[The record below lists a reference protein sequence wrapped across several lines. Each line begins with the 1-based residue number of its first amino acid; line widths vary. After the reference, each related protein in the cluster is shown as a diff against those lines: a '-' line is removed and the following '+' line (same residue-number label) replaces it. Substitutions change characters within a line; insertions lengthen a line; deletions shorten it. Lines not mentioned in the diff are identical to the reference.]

1 MLPLSKSELIF
12 MAVLVAVFTVAAASQ
27 VPDAEEMHTRRLQRA
42 VLRRTLAPSFIES
55 RSYRVPSR

>member
-1 MLPLSKSELIF
+1 

-42 VLRRTLAPSFIES
+42 VLRRTLAPSL
-55 RSYRVPSR
+55 Y